1 MKKIL
6 NYLDNKV
13 GRKIYGNDNNFLI
26 NLIGHHKRRSY
37 NLNFDNKLF
46 DEGFLLV
53 GKCDQSLC
61 EQLKNE
67 IDRFAIKNHFNT
79 NYTYKL
85 PLNEKIINLSKTI
98 FNSNKD
104 LINELNIIANQK
116 YFISDVSI
124 YRNYP
129 IVEDKPN
136 KEFYSNFYHCDHY
149 LKHMFKIFILL
160 NDTLEDDGPLHIYN
174 KNQTK
179 KIIKNYY
186 KDRNNYEKNIENKIS
201 PYKFIGSRGESLICL
216 TTECL
221 HRAGVPKPHKLRDM
235 LVLNLFFCS
244 NIDNPWKFD
253 YCLSEN
259 FSKKNGKL
267 NY

>member
-26 NLIGHHKRRSY
+26 NLIGDHKRRSY
-37 NLNFDNKLF
+37 NLNSDNKLF
-46 DEGFLLV
+46 SEGFLLV
-53 GKCDQSLC
+53 GKCDENLC
-61 EQLKNE
+61 EELKNE
-67 IDRFAIKNHFNT
+67 IDSSAIKNLFNT

-85 PLNEKIINLSKTI
+85 PLSEKIINLSKLI
-98 FNSNKD
+98 FNSNKK

-116 YFISDVSI
+116 YFISDISI

-129 IVEDKPN
+129 IVEDKPK

-179 KIIKNYY
+179 K
-186 KDRNNYEKNIENKIS
+186 
-201 PYKFIGSRGESLICL
+201 
-216 TTECL
+216 
-221 HRAGVPKPHKLRDM
+221 
-235 LVLNLFFCS
+235 
-244 NIDNPWKFD
+244 
-253 YCLSEN
+253 
-259 FSKKNGKL
+259 
-267 NY
+267 